1 MGDERCRATGRF
13 PPLVKHLW
21 PCMPCTQLHAI
32 GRSGTTT
39 KDLNRSKGGN
49 IRELPLTI
57 AAPVGNECHRAIRSR
72 EPVFSLKR
80 ISKRSFLS
88 EDSFNRLRKRI
99 PDKRQATPAVLWF
112 PEKRK
117 RLGLPTAAAQ
127 MVFFFFFFFS
137 ISKQKPRSAQ
147 RGSSWAWRPGCI
159 PPDGAFFFCFFCHV
173 RM

>member
-1 MGDERCRATGRF
+1 MGDERCRATGRS
-13 PPLVKHLW
+13 PLLVKHLW
-21 PCMPCTQLHAI
+21 PCMPCAQLHAI

-127 MVFFFFFFFS
+127 MVFFRFQNKNPAPHNAVQVGLGGRVAFPPMALFS
-137 ISKQKPRSAQ
+137 L
-147 RGSSWAWRPGCI
+147 
-159 PPDGAFFFCFFCHV
+159 FFCHM

>member
-1 MGDERCRATGRF
+1 MGDERCRPTGRY
-13 PPLVKHLW
+13 PLLVKHLW
-21 PCMPCTQLHAI
+21 PCSAQLHAI
-32 GRSGTTT
+32 GRSGTIT

-127 MVFFFFFFFS
+127 MVFFFFSNFKTKTSFRTTRFELGLAAGLHSPRWRFFFFV
-137 ISKQKPRSAQ
+137 
-147 RGSSWAWRPGCI
+147 
-159 PPDGAFFFCFFCHV
+159 FFA
-173 RM
+173 R